1 MVLLNGIATTSQRR
15 KAITYRNA
23 RRVQGQPTP
32 AADADDADAIRV
44 HAVKH
49 GQEIHRRL
57 EILRVDVGRG
67 HIPGLAAAFACERW
81 IKGEGQKSPL
91 RHGLGVQAGALL
103 LHRAEGP
110 ADGDGR
116 QLTVSVLGDIHIRR
130 QGDAIAIGERH
141 LAVIHFVALGKVLSH
156 SWVRFSASVFI
167 IAFSFLFTY

>member
-1 MVLLNGIATTSQRR
+1 MSKISFT
-15 KAITYRNA
+15 IF
-23 RRVQGQPTP
+23 
-32 AADADDADAIRV
+32 
-44 HAVKH
+44 KH

-81 IKGEGQKSPL
+81 IKGEGQESPL
-91 RHGLGVQAGALL
+91 HHGLGVQAGALL

-141 LAVIHFVALGKVLSH
+141 LAVIHFVALGKGLIPFLGQIQRFGLHHSFFLPLHVLLRCNHLMCMVKKSFAN
-156 SWVRFSASVFI
+156 WVEIRNGSPE
-167 IAFSFLFTY
+167 